1 VIILLETNDTTNAL
15 VPQGITKNAI
25 IDEEMKYSFLSYA
38 MSVIVSRALPDV
50 RDGLKPVH
58 RRILF
63 AMYEMGLM
71 HNKSFKK
78 SARVVG
84 EVLGKYHPHGD
95 VAVYDSMVRMAQEFS
110 LRYPLVNG
118 QGNFGSIDGDSQ
130 AAMRYTEAKLTK
142 LAELLLTDIDKNTVA
157 FSNNYDETLKEPT
170 VLPGLFPNLLVNGS
184 VGIAVGMATNI
195 PPHNMVEVCN
205 AVLALLDNP
214 DLTAADLCEFV
225 HGPDFPTYGII
236 CGRSGIRSAY
246 TTGHG
251 KVIVRSK
258 THFEDVSGR
267 PSIIIDEVPY
277 QVNKAAL
284 IEGIAELV
292 KNKVIEGIHDIR
304 DESNR
309 KGIRVVIELKRD
321 AQQDVI
327 LNLLFKHS
335 RMQVTCGINSLC
347 LVNNVPR
354 VLNIQEMLTN
364 FIEHRF
370 DVIRNRVAFDLDK
383 AEKRAHILLGL
394 KVAIENLD
402 KTIQI
407 IRGSNDPS
415 VAKNLLIS
423 NFSID
428 DIQAQAILDLRLQ
441 RLTGLERDKLVE
453 EYKQIMQLIAEL
465 QSILASKEKIY
476 GIIKSETIEVKE
488 KFGDER
494 RTQITDI
501 ELGDHNIE
509 DFIEDEDV
517 VVTITHGGYIKR
529 LPLTT
534 YKAQRRGGKGVIA
547 TTTKDEDHVAR
558 IFVSHSK
565 SFILFFTN
573 MGQVHWLKVY
583 HIPEGSRQ
591 ARGRAIVNL
600 LNLSEGE
607 RVTAFIPVN
616 DFRSDQF
623 LVLCTKQGVIKKT
636 SLDAYSRPRAGGIHA
651 VKLDEGDELIHAG
664 LTSGQDEFLIAT
676 YGGLA
681 ARFDEQN
688 VRELGR
694 VSRGVRAIR
703 LEDGDFVIGMVI
715 TPRDKVESQSIL
727 TITENG
733 YGKRTALS
741 EYRLINRGGKG
752 VINIQTSDRNGQVV
766 SVKGVT
772 DESGILLISRNGISI
787 RTRADQ
793 ISVIG
798 RNTQGVRIM
807 NMAEGDKV
815 VSCALVVHED
825 EEAESLVELPP
836 RVLHPSEVSDA
847 SSGPTDDVIDSVD
860 FDDATVVDSDERD
873 V

>member
-1 VIILLETNDTTNAL
+1 VQNEETQL
-15 VPQGITKNAI
+15 PVGITKDAI

-58 RRILF
+58 RRILY

-95 VAVYDSMVRMAQEFS
+95 VAVYDSMVRMAQDFS

-142 LAELLLTDIDKNTVA
+142 LAESILTDIDKDTVE
-157 FSNNYDETLKEPT
+157 FTNNYDESLKEPT
-170 VLPGLFPNLLVNGS
+170 VLPSAFPNLLVNGS

-195 PPHNMVEVCN
+195 PPHNMGEVCD
-205 AVLALLDNP
+205 AIIALLND
-214 DLTAADLCEFV
+214 DTLSATDLCELV
-225 HGPDFPTYGII
+225 HGPDFPTAGII
-236 CGRSGIRSAY
+236 CGRSGIRQAY

-258 THFEDVSGR
+258 THFEEVHGR
-267 PSIIIDEVPY
+267 SAIIIDEVPY

-284 IEGIAELV
+284 IEGMAELV
-292 KNKVIEGIHDIR
+292 KNKVVEGIHDIR

-309 KGIRVVIELKRD
+309 KGIRVVIELKKD
-321 AQQDVI
+321 AQADVI

-335 RMQVTCGINSLC
+335 RMQVTCGINNLC
-347 LVNNVPR
+347 LVNNVPQ
-354 VLNIQEMLTN
+354 VLNIKEMLTY
-364 FIEHRF
+364 FIDHRF
-370 DVIRNRVAFDLDK
+370 TVIKNRTVFDLDK
-383 AEKRAHILLGL
+383 AQKRAHILLGL
-394 KVAIENLD
+394 KIAIDNLD
-402 KTIQI
+402 RTIEI
-407 IRGSNDPS
+407 IRGSKEPS
-415 VAKNLLIS
+415 VAKQLLCTE
-423 NFSID
+423 FTID

-441 RLTGLERDKLVE
+441 RLTGLERDKLIE
-453 EYKQIMQLIAEL
+453 EHKQILALIAEL
-465 QSILASKEKIY
+465 ESILASKEKIY
-476 GIIKSETIEVKE
+476 GIIKSETKDIRE
-488 KFGDER
+488 KFSDER
-494 RTQITDI
+494 RTQISDL

-529 LPLTT
+529 IPLTT

-547 TTTKDEDHVAR
+547 TTTKDEDSVER

-565 SFILFFTN
+565 SYILFFTN
-573 MGQVHWLKVY
+573 HGQVHWLKVY

-616 DFRSDQF
+616 EFRSDQF

-636 SLDAYSRPRAGGIHA
+636 SLDAYSRPRVGGIHA
-651 VKLDEGDELIHAG
+651 VKLDDGDELIHAG

-676 YGGLA
+676 HGGLA
-681 ARFDEQN
+681 ARFDENN

-694 VSRGVRAIR
+694 VSRGVRAIK
-703 LEDGDFVIGMVI
+703 LEEGDFVIGMVI
-715 TPRDKVESQSIL
+715 TPRDKVTEQSIL

-733 YGKRTALS
+733 YGKRTQLT

-752 VINIQTSDRNGQVV
+752 VINIQTSERNGNVV
-766 SVKGVT
+766 AVKGVNN
-772 DESGILLISRNGISI
+772 ESGILLISKNGISI

-807 NMAEGDKV
+807 NLSEGDKV
-815 VSCALVVHED
+815 VSCALVVRDD
-825 EEAESLVELPP
+825 EEVEPEPIVELPP
-836 RVLHPSEVSDA
+836 ESKPHTQIISQAPSGFSEDLDEA
-847 SSGPTDDVIDSVD
+847 D
-860 FDDATVVDSDERD
+860 VVDSDERD
-873 V
+873 VI